1 MVGSLLALSFLIC
14 KLKFN
19 LQPKP
24 GSPGN
29 PSWSSLLMPAS
40 LMGIA
45 IAGLLVVRYWIGND
59 TVSFRNFE
67 TTTVPRMISVFAL
80 MAVLLVGVMWSIKSL
95 GRFENLWVR
104 VCTMSIGF
112 FAALFLLGQTSISET
127 NVQTPFFVM
136 VLVAL
141 VAAIILNKTV
151 AGRYLKAL
159 GNNEEATRYS
169 GIDTDLMKIL
179 AYVLCSVCAGI
190 GAILFTLDSNNV
202 EPSGHGSFYELYA
215 IAAAVL
221 GGCSLR
227 GGEGSILGV
236 LIGASILQ
244 MLYNAPDMIGIPSQ
258 LELFTIGMVIAVGV
272 SADEI
277 VKRITASKDL
287 RQQRKNLESAE

>member
-1 MVGSLLALSFLIC
+1 
-14 KLKFN
+14 
-19 LQPKP
+19 
-24 GSPGN
+24 
-29 PSWSSLLMPAS
+29 
-40 LMGIA
+40 
-45 IAGLLVVRYWIGND
+45 
-59 TVSFRNFE
+59 
-67 TTTVPRMISVFAL
+67 
-80 MAVLLVGVMWSIKSL
+80 
-95 GRFENLWVR
+95 
-104 VCTMSIGF
+104 
-112 FAALFLLGQTSISET
+112 
-127 NVQTPFFVM
+127 
-136 VLVAL
+136 
-141 VAAIILNKTV
+141 
-151 AGRYLKAL
+151 
-159 GNNEEATRYS
+159 
-169 GIDTDLMKIL
+169 MKIL